1 MFRILF
7 FLMAGIGTGYLL
19 RHRNISRYAG
29 FVSRVAVISLL
40 FVFGVSIG
48 ADSKLI
54 SSLPR
59 FGVQAAALALL
70 GIAGSLIVAGVVHH
84 LLTTRKGGAK

>member
-48 ADSKLI
+48 ADSELI

-59 FGVQAAALALL
+59 FGCLKTDQMKLN
-70 GIAGSLIVAGVVHH
+70 GSLQAVNWGHH
-84 LLTTRKGGAK
+84 LLPL

>member
-7 FLMAGIGTGYLL
+7 FLMAGIGIGYLL

-48 ADSKLI
+48 ADSELI

-59 FGVQAAALALL
+59 FGIQAATLALL